1 MSCCFDSVADV
12 KNWYEKSQ
20 YSRWSWHD
28 SFIKEEL
35 FEFVLT
41 YGCAFRNEKLMVVQF
56 LIEQGI
62 DVDTVNID
70 VNPCKSATIREEAEN
85 FLNLH
90 HPSLT
95 EYVRNSSLPINVW
108 FLNILSSLEVMP
120 GHNEDANI
128 ITIPKG
134 NSVTGADI
142 EFEFPSYFLAMVK

>member
-1 MSCCFDSVADV
+1 MSCCFDSLADV
-12 KNWYEKSQ
+12 KDWYEKSQ
-20 YSRWSWHD
+20 YSNWIWHN
-28 SFIKEEL
+28 SFVKEEL

-70 VNPCKSATIREEAEN
+70 VNPCKSATIREEAEK

-95 EYVRNSSLPINVW
+95 QYVRDSSLPINVW
-108 FLNILSSLEVMP
+108 FLNILSSLDVMP
-120 GHNEDANI
+120 GHNEEANV

-134 NSVTGADI
+134 NSITGVDI
-142 EFEFPSYFLAMVK
+142 DFEFPSYFLAMVK